1 MDKKVLKYAFR
12 QTIPVLLGYLV
23 IGIAFG
29 ILLDDIGYGL
39 PWAIGMA
46 LVVYGGSL
54 QFALIPLITSGAS
67 LFTVA
72 VMSLSICSRQM
83 FYGLSLIE
91 RFRKMGK
98 KALYMI
104 YSLTDETYSVL
115 VSDIPDD
122 IDRKKFDFYS
132 AVLDMIYWASGC
144 ALGSVFGSL
153 ITFDTT
159 GIDFAMTALFV
170 VICTE
175 QWIGSKNHAPAL
187 VGVAC
192 SVISL
197 LIFGADGFI
206 LPALSASVICLLLL
220 KNKVEARENE

>member
-132 AVLDMIYWASGC
+132 AVLDI
-144 ALGSVFGSL
+144 
-153 ITFDTT
+153 
-159 GIDFAMTALFV
+159 
-170 VICTE
+170 
-175 QWIGSKNHAPAL
+175 
-187 VGVAC
+187 
-192 SVISL
+192 
-197 LIFGADGFI
+197 
-206 LPALSASVICLLLL
+206 
-220 KNKVEARENE
+220 